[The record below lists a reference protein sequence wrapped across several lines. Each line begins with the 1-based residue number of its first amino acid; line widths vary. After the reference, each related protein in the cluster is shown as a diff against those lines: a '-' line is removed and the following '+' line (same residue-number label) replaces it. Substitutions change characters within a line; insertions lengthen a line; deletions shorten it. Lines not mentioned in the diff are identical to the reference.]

1 MRPRRLLG
9 LPFVLAASLLAACT
23 GTDAAKHG
31 VSDFRDRMAHGA
43 YAEIYRTASPEFR
56 KVVTEERFQR
66 FMSGLERQLG
76 TWQSSKDPVWNV
88 QRGTAGHLVGLTY
101 ESQFSKGPASERFI
115 WRIERGT
122 PVLLGYHVK
131 SSLLAME

>member
-1 MRPRRLLG
+1 MTQRRLLA
-9 LPFVLAASLLAACT
+9 LPLALAACLLAACT
-23 GTDAAKHG
+23 GTDAAKQG
-31 VSDFRDRMAHGA
+31 VSEFRDRVSHGA

-56 KVVTEERFQR
+56 TVVTEEHFQR
-66 FMSGLERQLG
+66 FMGGLERQLG

-88 QRGTAGHLVGLTY
+88 ERGTAGHLVGLTY
-101 ESQFSKGPASERFI
+101 ESQFARGPATEQFA

-131 SSLLAME
+131 SSLLVME